1 MFSKLGRLML
11 YYSVAT
17 LSLSISGSMFAYVQQ
32 SRGHRFTYKN
42 PLACYYA

>member
-17 LSLSISGSMFAYVQQ
+17 LSISGSMFAYVQQ